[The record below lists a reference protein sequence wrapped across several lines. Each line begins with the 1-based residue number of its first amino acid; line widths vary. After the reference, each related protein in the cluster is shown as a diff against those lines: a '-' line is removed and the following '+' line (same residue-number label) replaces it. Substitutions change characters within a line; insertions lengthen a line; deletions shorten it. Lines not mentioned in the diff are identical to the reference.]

1 MIFNSIQYIIFLP
14 IIFLLYWAMPHKW
27 RNWLLLIASYYFY
40 MCWNALYA
48 ILIIFTTIS
57 TWKLATMMNGKSPKI
72 RKILLSLS
80 VTLNLSILFTFK
92 YYDFLMSIL
101 ADLTNL
107 LSIQIV
113 PVKLGLLLP
122 VGISFYTFQAIGYS
136 IDVYRRDIKSENHL
150 GVFALF
156 ISFFPQLVAGPI
168 ERASHLLPQ
177 FKEQKSFSYENF
189 RNGLMI
195 ILFGFFLKLGLA
207 DRCAIYVDSI
217 FNNIS
222 QHNGASY
229 LLASFCFTFQIYGDF
244 FGYSLIAI
252 GSAKMLGYNMC
263 DNFNRPYLST
273 SITEFW
279 HRWHISLSSWF
290 RDYVYIP
297 LGGSR
302 CSGIRRNMNLMATML
317 LSGLWHGAS
326 MNFVVWGGLHGIVM
340 CAERTLGIAKAPQ
353 NKLLYYIRV
362 ATTFII
368 VCFLWIFF
376 RADTLTDALTIIS
389 GIFTDFGKP
398 YIVWAHIIIIA
409 FVLFILA
416 MQEIIYEKGFHVSSI
431 HNIWLR
437 HSVRY
442 AFIVLTITFIML
454 FGVLNG
460 DQFIYFQF

>member
-80 VTLNLSILFTFK
+80 VTLNISILFTFK

-263 DNFNRPYLST
+263 DNFKRPYLST

-302 CSGIRRNMNLMATML
+302 CSGIRRNINLMATML

-362 ATTFII
+362 TTTFII

-431 HNIWLR
+431 RNIWLR

-442 AFIVLTITFIML
+442 AFIVLTISFIML

>member
-57 TWKLATMMNGKSPKI
+57 TWKLATMMNGKSQKI

-101 ADLTNL
+101 ADVTNL
-107 LSIQIV
+107 LSIHIV

-136 IDVYRRDIKSENHL
+136 IDVYRRDIKSENNL
-150 GVFALF
+150 DVFALF

-177 FKEQKSFSYENF
+177 FKEEKIFSYENF

-326 MNFVVWGGLHGIVM
+326 MNFVVWGGLHGIAM
-340 CAERTLGIAKAPQ
+340 CVERTLGIAKAPQ
-353 NKLLYYIRV
+353 NKLTYYIRI

-442 AFIVLTITFIML
+442 AFIVLTISFIML

>member
-57 TWKLATMMNGKSPKI
+57 TWKLATMMNGKSQKI

-92 YYDFLMSIL
+92 YYDFLMSL
-101 ADLTNL
+101 LTDIAEL
-107 LSIQIV
+107 LSIHIT

-136 IDVYRRDIKSENHL
+136 IDVYRRDIKSENNL

-302 CSGIRRNMNLMATML
+302 CSGIRRNINLMATML

-326 MNFVVWGGLHGIVM
+326 MNFVVWGGLHGIAM
-340 CAERTLGIAKAPQ
+340 CVERTLGIAKAPQ

-362 ATTFII
+362 TTTFII

-389 GIFTDFGKP
+389 GIFTNFGKP

-442 AFIVLTITFIML
+442 AFIVLTISFIML

>member
-107 LSIQIV
+107 LSIHIT

-136 IDVYRRDIKSENHL
+136 IDVYRRDIKSENNL

-290 RDYVYIP
+290 RDYVYIT

-326 MNFVVWGGLHGIVM
+326 MNFVVWGGLHGIAM
-340 CAERTLGIAKAPQ
+340 CVERTLGIAKAPQ

-362 ATTFII
+362 TTTFII

-431 HNIWLR
+431 RNIWLR

-442 AFIVLTITFIML
+442 AFIVLTISFIML

>member
-1 MIFNSIQYIIFLP
+1 
-14 IIFLLYWAMPHKW
+14 MPHKW

-92 YYDFLMSIL
+92 YYDFLMSL
-101 ADLTNL
+101 LTDIAEL
-107 LSIQIV
+107 LSIHIT

-326 MNFVVWGGLHGIVM
+326 MNFVVWGGLHGIAM
-340 CAERTLGIAKAPQ
+340 CVERTLGIAKAPQ
-353 NKLLYYIRV
+353 NKLTYYIRV
-362 ATTFII
+362 TTTFII

-376 RADTLTDALTIIS
+376 RANNLTDALTIIS

-442 AFIVLTITFIML
+442 AFIVLTISFIML

>member
-14 IIFLLYWAMPHKW
+14 IIFLLYWAIPHKW
-27 RNWLLLIASYYFY
+27 RNWLLLITSYYFY

-57 TWKLATMMNGKSPKI
+57 TWKLATMMNGKSQKI

-136 IDVYRRDIKSENHL
+136 IDVYRRDIKSENNL
-150 GVFALF
+150 GIFALF

-177 FKEQKSFSYENF
+177 FKEQKSFSYKNF

-326 MNFVVWGGLHGIVM
+326 MNFVVWGGLHGIAM
-340 CAERTLGIAKAPQ
+340 CVERTLGIAKAPQ

-362 ATTFII
+362 TTTFII

-442 AFIVLTITFIML
+442 AFIVLTISFIML

>member
-57 TWKLATMMNGKSPKI
+57 TWKLAKAMNGKPQKV

-92 YYDFLMSIL
+92 YYDFLMSL
-101 ADLTNL
+101 LTDIAEL
-107 LSIQIV
+107 LSIHIT

-122 VGISFYTFQAIGYS
+122 VGISFYTFQAIGYA
-136 IDVYRRDIKSENHL
+136 IDVYRRDITPERNL

-177 FKEQKSFSYENF
+177 FKEKKMFSYENF

-326 MNFVVWGGLHGIVM
+326 MNFVVWGGLHGIAM
-340 CAERTLGIAKAPQ
+340 CVERTLGIAKAPQ

-362 ATTFII
+362 TTTFII

-376 RADTLTDALTIIS
+376 RADTLTDARTIIS

-409 FVLFILA
+409 FVLFIVA
-416 MQEIIYEKGFHVSSI
+416 MQEIIYEKGFHISSI
-431 HNIWLR
+431 RNIWLQ
-437 HSVRY
+437 HSIRY

>member
-57 TWKLATMMNGKSPKI
+57 TWKLATMMDGKSPKI

-107 LSIQIV
+107 LSIHIT

-136 IDVYRRDIKSENHL
+136 IDVYRRDIKSENNL

-326 MNFVVWGGLHGIVM
+326 MNFVVWGGLHGIAM
-340 CAERTLGIAKAPQ
+340 CVERTLGIAKAPQ

-362 ATTFII
+362 TTTFII

-376 RADTLTDALTIIS
+376 RANNLTDALTIIS

-442 AFIVLTITFIML
+442 AFIVLTISFIML

>member
-92 YYDFLMSIL
+92 YYDFLMSL
-101 ADLTNL
+101 LTDIAEL
-107 LSIQIV
+107 LSIHIT

-136 IDVYRRDIKSENHL
+136 IDVYRRDIKSENNL

-326 MNFVVWGGLHGIVM
+326 MNFVVWGGLHGIAM
-340 CAERTLGIAKAPQ
+340 CVERTLGIAKAPQ

-362 ATTFII
+362 TTTFII

-431 HNIWLR
+431 RNIWLR

-442 AFIVLTITFIML
+442 AFIVLTISFIML

>member
-14 IIFLLYWAMPHKW
+14 IIFLLYWAIPHKW

-101 ADLTNL
+101 ADVTNL

-136 IDVYRRDIKSENHL
+136 IDVYRRDIKSENNL

-326 MNFVVWGGLHGIVM
+326 MNFVVWGGLHGIAM
-340 CAERTLGIAKAPQ
+340 CVERTLGIAKAPQ
-353 NKLLYYIRV
+353 NRLTYYIRI

-442 AFIVLTITFIML
+442 AFIVLTISFIML

>member
-1 MIFNSIQYIIFLP
+1 
-14 IIFLLYWAMPHKW
+14 
-27 RNWLLLIASYYFY
+27 

-101 ADLTNL
+101 ADVTNL

-136 IDVYRRDIKSENHL
+136 IDVYRRDIKSENNL

-326 MNFVVWGGLHGIVM
+326 MNFVVWGGLHGIAM
-340 CAERTLGIAKAPQ
+340 CVERTLGIAKAPQ
-353 NKLLYYIRV
+353 NKLTYYIRI

-442 AFIVLTITFIML
+442 AFIVLTISFIML

>member
-1 MIFNSIQYIIFLP
+1 
-14 IIFLLYWAMPHKW
+14 
-27 RNWLLLIASYYFY
+27 
-40 MCWNALYA
+40 
-48 ILIIFTTIS
+48 
-57 TWKLATMMNGKSPKI
+57 
-72 RKILLSLS
+72 
-80 VTLNLSILFTFK
+80 
-92 YYDFLMSIL
+92 
-101 ADLTNL
+101 
-107 LSIQIV
+107 
-113 PVKLGLLLP
+113 
-122 VGISFYTFQAIGYS
+122 
-136 IDVYRRDIKSENHL
+136 
-150 GVFALF
+150 
-156 ISFFPQLVAGPI
+156 
-168 ERASHLLPQ
+168 
-177 FKEQKSFSYENF
+177 
-189 RNGLMI
+189 
-195 ILFGFFLKLGLA
+195 
-207 DRCAIYVDSI
+207 
-217 FNNIS
+217 
-222 QHNGASY
+222 
-229 LLASFCFTFQIYGDF
+229 
-244 FGYSLIAI
+244 
-252 GSAKMLGYNMC
+252 MC

-326 MNFVVWGGLHGIVM
+326 MNFVVWGGLHGIAM
-340 CAERTLGIAKAPQ
+340 CVERTLGIAKAPQ
-353 NKLLYYIRV
+353 NKLTYYIRI

-442 AFIVLTITFIML
+442 AFIVLTISFIML

>member
-14 IIFLLYWAMPHKW
+14 IIFLLYWAIPHKW

-101 ADLTNL
+101 ADVTNL

-136 IDVYRRDIKSENHL
+136 IDVYRRDIKSENNL

-326 MNFVVWGGLHGIVM
+326 MNFVVWGGLHGIAM
-340 CAERTLGIAKAPQ
+340 CVERTLGIAKAPQ

-362 ATTFII
+362 TTTFII

-389 GIFTDFGKP
+389 GIFTNFGKP

-409 FVLFILA
+409 LVLFILA

-442 AFIVLTITFIML
+442 AFIVLTISFIML

>member
-57 TWKLATMMNGKSPKI
+57 TWKLATMMNGKSQKI

-92 YYDFLMSIL
+92 YYDFLMSL
-101 ADLTNL
+101 LTDIAEL
-107 LSIQIV
+107 LSIHIT

-136 IDVYRRDIKSENHL
+136 IDVYRRDIKSENNL

-302 CSGIRRNMNLMATML
+302 CSGIRRNINLMATML

-326 MNFVVWGGLHGIVM
+326 MNFVVWGGLHGIAM
-340 CAERTLGIAKAPQ
+340 CVERTLGIAKAPQ

-362 ATTFII
+362 TTTFII

-442 AFIVLTITFIML
+442 AFIVLTISFIML

>member
-57 TWKLATMMNGKSPKI
+57 TWKLATMMNGKSQKI

-80 VTLNLSILFTFK
+80 VTLNISILFTFK
-92 YYDFLMSIL
+92 YYDFLMSL
-101 ADLTNL
+101 LTDIAEL
-107 LSIQIV
+107 LSIHIT

-326 MNFVVWGGLHGIVM
+326 MNFVVWGGLHGIAM
-340 CAERTLGIAKAPQ
+340 CVERTLGIAKAPQ
-353 NKLLYYIRV
+353 NKLLYYIRIT
-362 ATTFII
+362 TTFII

-442 AFIVLTITFIML
+442 AFIVLTISFIML

>member
-92 YYDFLMSIL
+92 YYDFLMSL
-101 ADLTNL
+101 LTDIAEL
-107 LSIQIV
+107 LSIHIT

-326 MNFVVWGGLHGIVM
+326 MNFVVWGGLHGIAM
-340 CAERTLGIAKAPQ
+340 CVERTLGIAKAPQ

-362 ATTFII
+362 TTTFII

-409 FVLFILA
+409 FVLFIVA

-431 HNIWLR
+431 RNIWLR

-442 AFIVLTITFIML
+442 AFIVLTISFIML

>member
-57 TWKLATMMNGKSPKI
+57 TWKLATMMNGKSQKI

-92 YYDFLMSIL
+92 YYDFLMSL
-101 ADLTNL
+101 LTDIAEL
-107 LSIQIV
+107 LSIHIT

-136 IDVYRRDIKSENHL
+136 IDVYRRDIKSENNL

-326 MNFVVWGGLHGIVM
+326 MNFVVWGGLHGIAM
-340 CAERTLGIAKAPQ
+340 CVERTLGIAKAPQ
-353 NKLLYYIRV
+353 NKLTYYIRI

-442 AFIVLTITFIML
+442 AFIVLTISFIML

>member
-57 TWKLATMMNGKSPKI
+57 TWKLATMMNGKSQKI

-80 VTLNLSILFTFK
+80 VTLNISILFTFK
-92 YYDFLMSIL
+92 YYDFLMSL
-101 ADLTNL
+101 LTDIAEL
-107 LSIQIV
+107 LSIHIT

-217 FNNIS
+217 YNNIQ
-222 QHNGASY
+222 QHNGGSY
-229 LLASFCFTFQIYGDF
+229 LLASLCFTFQIYGDF
-244 FGYSLIAI
+244 YGYSLIAI
-252 GSAKMLGYNMC
+252 GSAKLLGYDMC
-263 DNFNRPYLST
+263 NNFNRPYLSS
-273 SITEFW
+273 SISEFW

-302 CSGIRRNMNLMATML
+302 CSSFRRDVNLMTTML

-326 MNFVVWGGLHGIVM
+326 LNFIVWGGMHGVAM
-340 CAERTLGIAKAPQ
+340 CIERTLGIAKPSK
-353 NKLLYYIRV
+353 NKLVSCIRI
-362 ATTFII
+362 TTCLIV

-376 RADTLTDALTIIS
+376 RADTLTDAISIIK

-398 YIVWAHIIIIA
+398 YIVWAHIIIIG

-416 MQEIIYEKGFHVSSI
+416 IQEILYENGFHISSI
-431 HNIWLR
+431 RNVWLR
-437 HSVRY
+437 HTTRY
-442 AFIVLTITFIML
+442 LFIVLTVTFLLL

>member
-1 MIFNSIQYIIFLP
+1 MIFNSIQFIIFLP

-136 IDVYRRDIKSENHL
+136 IDVYRRDIKSENNL

-362 ATTFII
+362 TTTFII

-389 GIFTDFGKP
+389 GIFTNFGKP

-431 HNIWLR
+431 RNIWLR

-442 AFIVLTITFIML
+442 AFIVLTISFIML

>member
-48 ILIIFTTIS
+48 ILITFTTIS

-136 IDVYRRDIKSENHL
+136 IDVYRRDIKSENNL

-229 LLASFCFTFQIYGDF
+229 LLASICFTFQIYGDF

-353 NKLLYYIRV
+353 NKLTYYIRI

-442 AFIVLTITFIML
+442 AFIVLTISFIML

>member
-57 TWKLATMMNGKSPKI
+57 TWKLATMMNGKSQKI

-136 IDVYRRDIKSENHL
+136 IDVYRRDIKSENNL

-273 SITEFW
+273 GITEFW

-326 MNFVVWGGLHGIVM
+326 MNFVVWGGLHGIAM
-340 CAERTLGIAKAPQ
+340 CVERTLGIAKAPQ

-362 ATTFII
+362 TTTFII

-376 RADTLTDALTIIS
+376 RANNLTDALTIIN

-437 HSVRY
+437 HLVRY
-442 AFIVLTITFIML
+442 AFIVLTISFIML

>member
-57 TWKLATMMNGKSPKI
+57 TWKLATMMNGKSQKI

-136 IDVYRRDIKSENHL
+136 IDVYRRDIKSENNL
-150 GVFALF
+150 GIFALF

-302 CSGIRRNMNLMATML
+302 CSGIRCNMNLMATML

-326 MNFVVWGGLHGIVM
+326 MNFVVWGGLHGIAM
-340 CAERTLGIAKAPQ
+340 CVERTLGIAKAPQ

-362 ATTFII
+362 TTTFII

-389 GIFTDFGKP
+389 GIFTNFGKP

-442 AFIVLTITFIML
+442 AFIVLTISFIML

>member
-57 TWKLATMMNGKSPKI
+57 TWKLATMMNGKSQKI

-92 YYDFLMSIL
+92 YYDFLMSL
-101 ADLTNL
+101 LTDIAEL
-107 LSIQIV
+107 LSIHIT

-177 FKEQKSFSYENF
+177 FKEQKSFSYEKF

-222 QHNGASY
+222 KHNGASY

-326 MNFVVWGGLHGIVM
+326 MNFVVWGGLHGIAM
-340 CAERTLGIAKAPQ
+340 CVERTLGIAKAPQ

-362 ATTFII
+362 TTTFII

-442 AFIVLTITFIML
+442 AFIVLTISFIML

>member
-57 TWKLATMMNGKSPKI
+57 TWKLATMMNGKSQKI

-326 MNFVVWGGLHGIVM
+326 MNFVVWGGLHGIAM
-340 CAERTLGIAKAPQ
+340 CVERTLGIAKAPQ

-362 ATTFII
+362 TTTFII

-389 GIFTDFGKP
+389 GIFTNFGKP

-409 FVLFILA
+409 LVLFILA

-442 AFIVLTITFIML
+442 AFIVLTISFIML

>member
-14 IIFLLYWAMPHKW
+14 IIFLLYWAIPHKW

-101 ADLTNL
+101 ADVTNL

-136 IDVYRRDIKSENHL
+136 IDVYRRDIKSENNL

-326 MNFVVWGGLHGIVM
+326 MNFVVWGGLHGIAM
-340 CAERTLGIAKAPQ
+340 CVERTLGIAKAPQ
-353 NKLLYYIRV
+353 NKLTYYIRI

-442 AFIVLTITFIML
+442 AFIVLTISFIML

>member
-14 IIFLLYWAMPHKW
+14 IIFLLYWAIPHKW
-27 RNWLLLIASYYFY
+27 RNWLLLITSYYFY

-57 TWKLATMMNGKSPKI
+57 TWKLATMMNGKSQKI

-107 LSIQIV
+107 LSIHIT

-136 IDVYRRDIKSENHL
+136 IDVYRRDIKSENNL
-150 GVFALF
+150 GIFALF

-362 ATTFII
+362 TTTFII

-442 AFIVLTITFIML
+442 AFIVLTISFIML

>member
-1 MIFNSIQYIIFLP
+1 MIFNSIQFIIFLP

-136 IDVYRRDIKSENHL
+136 IDVYRRDIKSENNL

-326 MNFVVWGGLHGIVM
+326 MNFVVWGGLHGIAM
-340 CAERTLGIAKAPQ
+340 CVERTLGIAKAPQ

-362 ATTFII
+362 TTTFII

-389 GIFTDFGKP
+389 GIFTNFGKP

-442 AFIVLTITFIML
+442 AFIVLTISFIML

>member
-1 MIFNSIQYIIFLP
+1 
-14 IIFLLYWAMPHKW
+14 MPHKW

-57 TWKLATMMNGKSPKI
+57 TWKLATMMNGKSQKI

-177 FKEQKSFSYENF
+177 FKEQKSFSYEKF

-297 LGGSR
+297 FGGSR

-326 MNFVVWGGLHGIVM
+326 MNFVVWGGLHGIAM
-340 CAERTLGIAKAPQ
+340 CVERTLGIAKAPQ
-353 NKLLYYIRV
+353 NKLLYYIRIT
-362 ATTFII
+362 TTFII

-398 YIVWAHIIIIA
+398 YIVWAHIIIIT
-409 FVLFILA
+409 FVLFIVA

-431 HNIWLR
+431 RNIWLR

-442 AFIVLTITFIML
+442 AFIVLTISFIML

>member
-1 MIFNSIQYIIFLP
+1 
-14 IIFLLYWAMPHKW
+14 MPHKW

-57 TWKLATMMNGKSPKI
+57 TWKLATVMDGKSPKI
-72 RKILLSLS
+72 KKILLSLS

-136 IDVYRRDIKSENHL
+136 IDVYRRDIKSENNL

-326 MNFVVWGGLHGIVM
+326 MNFVVWGGLHGIATCV
-340 CAERTLGIAKAPQ
+340 ERTLGIAKAPQ

-362 ATTFII
+362 TTTFII

-416 MQEIIYEKGFHVSSI
+416 MQEIIYEKEFHVSSI
-431 HNIWLR
+431 RNIWLR

-442 AFIVLTITFIML
+442 VFIVLTISFIML

>member
-1 MIFNSIQYIIFLP
+1 
-14 IIFLLYWAMPHKW
+14 MPHKW

-136 IDVYRRDIKSENHL
+136 IDVYRRDIKSENNL

-362 ATTFII
+362 TTTFII

-431 HNIWLR
+431 RNIWLR

-442 AFIVLTITFIML
+442 AFIVLTISFIML

>member
-1 MIFNSIQYIIFLP
+1 MIFNSIQFIIFLP

-136 IDVYRRDIKSENHL
+136 IDVYRRDIKSENNL

-362 ATTFII
+362 TTTFII

-431 HNIWLR
+431 RNIWLR

-442 AFIVLTITFIML
+442 AFIVLTISFIML

>member
-101 ADLTNL
+101 ADVTNL

-136 IDVYRRDIKSENHL
+136 IDVYRRDIKSENNL

-326 MNFVVWGGLHGIVM
+326 MNFVVWGGLHGIAM
-340 CAERTLGIAKAPQ
+340 CVERTLGIAKAPQ
-353 NKLLYYIRV
+353 NKLTYYIRI

-442 AFIVLTITFIML
+442 AFIVLTISFIML

>member
-57 TWKLATMMNGKSPKI
+57 TWKLATMMDGKSQKI

-136 IDVYRRDIKSENHL
+136 IDVYRRDIKSENNL

-302 CSGIRRNMNLMATML
+302 CSGIRRNINLMATML

-362 ATTFII
+362 TTTFII
-368 VCFLWIFF
+368 VCFMWIFF

-389 GIFTDFGKP
+389 GIFTNFGKP

-416 MQEIIYEKGFHVSSI
+416 MQEIIYENGFHVSSI

-442 AFIVLTITFIML
+442 AFIVLTISFIML

>member
-14 IIFLLYWAMPHKW
+14 IIFLLYWAMSHKW

-57 TWKLATMMNGKSPKI
+57 TWKLATMMDGKSPKI
-72 RKILLSLS
+72 RKTLLSLS

-136 IDVYRRDIKSENHL
+136 IDVYRRDIKSENNL

-326 MNFVVWGGLHGIVM
+326 MNFVVWGGLHGIAM
-340 CAERTLGIAKAPQ
+340 CVERTLGIAKAPQ

-362 ATTFII
+362 TTTFII

-389 GIFTDFGKP
+389 GIFTNFGKP

-442 AFIVLTITFIML
+442 AFIVLTISFIML